1 MTTTPIAPL
10 QQPKDVSLHEIEEE
24 LNSIWNSQSG
34 DMATLVATRASTF
47 CMIVYEPEEF
57 QQLLA
62 ILGFYS
68 GPVDGIHGPLTKT
81 AVNEAQRKYG
91 LHITGRVDPDTLA
104 RLREEVV
111 KLPPEQMKIANPNL
125 RGFSINDAI
134 SAQNPRRI
142 ITICPMLGEDK
153 GVTAEVSA
161 YCPVQKTVGDHLIC
175 SEYITLRGTKEA
187 LNRVGDLVTSLY
199 IHNLPKFL
207 WWKATPNPEQE
218 LFRHVVSACNCII
231 MDSSYFSDPESEFI
245 KIQELIGPET
255 SVADLNWHRLLPWQ
269 ELTAETFDPPERRL
283 AISEID
289 RVTIDYEKGNSA
301 QALMFLG
308 WMASRLSWEPT
319 SYVEESDTY
328 ELKHIKFVNPH
339 GREIEAE
346 LAAIPT
352 ADSGEIVGDLIGLRL
367 ASTNNEANCGTI
379 LCSETTGCMRME
391 AGGAAQA
398 IRTEMVTAI
407 NDQKAEFLLSQQLQ
421 RWGREVLYEESLAVA
436 VKILKLAQ
444 PQ

>member
-1 MTTTPIAPL
+1 MTTTPVVAL
-10 QQPKDVSLHEIEEE
+10 QKPKDVSLHEIEEE
-24 LNSIWNSQSG
+24 LNAIWNSQSG
-34 DMATLVATRASTF
+34 DMASLVATRAATF
-47 CMIVYEPEEF
+47 CMVVYEPEEF

-62 ILGFYS
+62 ILGFYT
-68 GPVDGIHGPLTKT
+68 GPVDGIHGPLTKA
-81 AVNEAQRKYG
+81 AVNDAQRKYG
-91 LHITGRVDPDTLA
+91 LPITGRVDPETLA
-104 RLREEVV
+104 KLREEVA
-111 KLPPEQMKIANPNL
+111 KLPPEQMKVTNPNL

-134 SAQNPRRI
+134 AAQNPRRI
-142 ITICPMLGEDK
+142 ITLCPNLGEDK

-187 LNRVGDLVTSLY
+187 LNRVGDLVVSLY
-199 IHNLPKFL
+199 IQNLPKFL
-207 WWKATPNPEQE
+207 WWKATPNPDQE
-218 LFRHVVSACNCII
+218 LFSKVVAACQCLI
-231 MDSSYFSDPESEFI
+231 MDSSYFSDPESEFL
-245 KIQELIGPET
+245 KIQDLIDSGI

-269 ELTAETFDPPERRL
+269 ELTAETFDPPERRV
-283 AISEID
+283 AITEID
-289 RVTIDYEKGNSA
+289 RITIDYEKGNAA

-308 WMASRLSWEPT
+308 WVASRLGWEPV
-319 SYVEESDTY
+319 SYTEENDVY
-328 ELKHIKFVNPH
+328 ELKHVQFVDSH
-339 GREIEAE
+339 QREIKAE

-367 ASTNNEANCGTI
+367 ASTNTEANCGTI

-421 RWGREVLYEESLAVA
+421 RYGREVLYEESLAVA
-436 VKILKLAQ
+436 VKILRLSKSA
-444 PQ
+444 